1 VFLKFCKLLHIKL
14 DPIDPSLYIHRF
26 ASMLEFA
33 EKTQQVASTALRIV
47 ARMNREWM
55 ITGRR
60 PAGICGAGLLIAAK
74 MHKFR
79 RTEAQIAQVVRI
91 CDGTLK
97 KRLNELDET
106 GALDMT
112 SDEFH
117 AMFKPG
123 ATADFVD
130 VDGPEPEGPESSG
143 AVTSSCA
150 PPIVK
155 QQRKKI
161 AEAAKAAA
169 EAAAAEEVAA
179 AQLAAPTARG
189 HQAASVQ
196 DALSGASTRESSR
209 RAKGAGEEIPLDQ
222 LETQVRDA
230 LASDALRE
238 LDEDSEARRRFD
250 EEHAVARAAAKA
262 EALELAP
269 PPPPPPPPP
278 PQRTMAADAAAED
291 GAMRVLPA
299 VEIDGTGAPVSGKQ
313 WDPVTM
319 WDVDDDEIDAYIRTD
334 GEAASREAIWN
345 AMNRE
350 YLEHQEERARTAE
363 VRGDAPVERKKRRR
377 ATDEGPASSAAEAA
391 AKMIRQKNISNKINY
406 ALLKDFFGGDE

>member
-1 VFLKFCKLLHIKL
+1 MFLKFCKLLHIKL

-74 MHKFR
+74 MHNFR

-130 VDGPEPEGPESSG
+130 VDGPEPEGPQSSG
-143 AVTSSCA
+143 AVTSSRA

-169 EAAAAEEVAA
+169 EAAAAEEAA
-179 AQLAAPTARG
+179 ARLAAPTASG
-189 HQAASVQ
+189 HQAASAQ
-196 DALSGASTRESSR
+196 DALSGATTRGSSR

-262 EALELAP
+262 EAPEP

-278 PQRTMAADAAAED
+278 PQRAVAADAAAED
-291 GAMRVLPA
+291 GAMQALPA
-299 VEIDGTGAPVSGKQ
+299 VEIDGSSAPASGKQ

-334 GEAASREAIWN
+334 GEAASREAIWI

-406 ALLKDFFGGDE
+406 ALLKEMFGGDE